1 MDRIERVQSKYPYT
15 SFGQNLN
22 YDEGTQTYKIKEQLP
37 DGRPVIYARFRLIGN
52 LAPNAKVVA
61 AATNDS
67 KKALEMDSK
76 KEEVMEREPVNIIIN
91 NFHSFIF

>member
-1 MDRIERVQSKYPYT
+1 MGNQRYIP
-15 SFGQNLN
+15 
-22 YDEGTQTYKIKEQLP
+22 
-37 DGRPVIYARFRLIGN
+37 RFRIIGN
-52 LAPNAKVVA
+52 LAPKAKAA